1 LDGWIKTCYHHGEI
15 KMDLPTYHRPGFK
28 KQLKAQ
34 DVTAKLVRS
43 DILHKVPKNI
53 LFCIKHT

>member
-1 LDGWIKTCYHHGEI
+1 
-15 KMDLPTYHRPGFK
+15 MDVVYNFAQELILTKRLPYRPGDK
-28 KQLKAQ
+28 NQLKAQ

-43 DILHKVPKNI
+43 DILRKVPKNI